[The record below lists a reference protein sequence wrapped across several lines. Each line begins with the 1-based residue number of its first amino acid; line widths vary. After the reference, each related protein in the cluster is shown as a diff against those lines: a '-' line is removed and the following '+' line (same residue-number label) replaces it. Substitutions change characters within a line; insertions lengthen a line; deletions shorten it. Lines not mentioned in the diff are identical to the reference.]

1 MRAVRKL
8 DSLWHGGAT
17 SGDIVLVLII
27 HWKLVDRTT
36 THLFSVFT
44 GTTTVF
50 YFIHQVNLFRWLRSD
65 KKLAPSSSSSS
76 SSSSPGSTLGSPTHF
91 TPASNGY
98 QRSFFLLFLPSGYY
112 NGVCFLL
119 LQRRCLMWRNPHR
132 FRSWNGPLLLLIN
145 NPSTERCI
153 TVVTLV
159 DRAEPPSGRER
170 VLWQSGRLPIADVDA
185 TGNLDGRTEVDA
197 VTRRPYT

>member
-1 MRAVRKL
+1 
-8 DSLWHGGAT
+8 
-17 SGDIVLVLII
+17 
-27 HWKLVDRTT
+27 
-36 THLFSVFT
+36 
-44 GTTTVF
+44 
-50 YFIHQVNLFRWLRSD
+50 
-65 KKLAPSSSSSS
+65 
-76 SSSSPGSTLGSPTHF
+76 
-91 TPASNGY
+91 
-98 QRSFFLLFLPSGYY
+98 
-112 NGVCFLL
+112 
-119 LQRRCLMWRNPHR
+119 MWRNPHR

-153 TVVTLV
+153 TVVILV